1 VDKKHFGFLFG
12 KIVEHVLILTSG
24 EYVMRR
30 S

>member
-24 EYVMRR
+24 
-30 S
+30 ST